1 MSDPNRLIQEEF
13 DRAATLFSERTK
25 GRFDDMDAVGFS
37 RVAPGAS
44 VLEVGAGTANFLS
57 LFEEIAGR
65 LIAVDLTHGMLATA
79 RSNHPDVR
87 SIQGDGRRI
96 PVASRSIDL
105 VATAQALHHIHE
117 PVPVLREMGRIAKDT
132 GYVLVIDQ
140 VASERLEEALVMN
153 ELELIRDPSHAVS
166 RPASAL
172 RVIVQKAGLE
182 IVDERLWEGRNVFSQ
197 WMWPGEFPKDRIEQV
212 LRFVEEYGAETG
224 MDFRKEEQDWSFRR
238 RRMMIL
244 ARRPG

>member
-13 DRAATLFSERTK
+13 DRTATLFAERTK

-37 RVAPGAS
+37 RVVQGAT

-57 LFEEIAGR
+57 LFEAVADR

-79 RSNHPDVR
+79 RANHPDVR
-87 SIQGDGRRI
+87 AVQGDGRRI

-132 GYVLVIDQ
+132 GHVLVIDQ
-140 VASERLEEALVMN
+140 VASERLEEALAMN
-153 ELELIRDPSHAVS
+153 EMEVIRDPSHAIS
-166 RPASAL
+166 RPPSAL
-172 RVIVQKAGLE
+172 RVVVQKAGLE
-182 IVDERLWEGRNVFSQ
+182 IVDERLWEGRNVFSK
-197 WMWPGEFPKDRIEQV
+197 WMWPGEFPEDRIERV
-212 LRFVEEYGAETG
+212 MRFVEGRGAETG
-224 MDFRKEEQDWSFRR
+224 MDFRKEDGDWSFRR

-244 ARRPG
+244 ARRPH